1 MRFSHG
7 IWRMRDGITPY
18 WVARVARHYV
28 EHGELVLR
36 CVHKGEPKNNL
47 NNYGMTVRL
56 SSPMPG
62 VVRLRISHLTGRKR
76 LGPEFEVTPDRPDGI
91 TVSEDADTITYDA
104 GGGLAVRVG
113 KRPFSLTFLDGAKKL
128 TFTRDNSV
136 GVMQVAGDRDY
147 VMGRFSLGVGAH
159 VYGGGE
165 RFGPL
170 VRDGQRVEMWNE
182 DPGTETDQ
190 AYKNVSFLLTNQGF
204 GLFARDPGRVDF
216 EVMTER
222 VSAIQ
227 LSVPGSELDCYV
239 VGGHTPK
246 QILERYTALTGR
258 PPLPPL
264 WSFGLWL
271 STSFLT
277 DYDEKI
283 VGGLIDGMF
292 ERKIPLSVF
301 HFDCLWMKE
310 HHWCDFEWDEAKF
323 PDPKAMLARL
333 KQRGV
338 KICVWINSYISE
350 FSKLFDEGRDRGYFL
365 KTQGGDVYQR
375 NDWQPQI
382 ALVDFTNPD
391 AVRWYQQ
398 KLGHLLDQGVDC
410 FKTDF
415 GERVP
420 SDAVHH
426 DGSDPERMHNY
437 YPFLY
442 NQAVFS
448 LLEEKRGKGDAIVF
462 ARSAT
467 AGSQKFP
474 VHWGGDCDA
483 RFEAMAETLRGGL
496 SFGLSGGAFWSH
508 DISGFNM
515 TASPALYKR
524 WVAFGLLSSHSRLHG
539 ATSYRVPWAFDE
551 ESVDVLRSFT
561 NLKMKLMPYVWAAAV
576 EAHDRGTPMLRAM
589 MLEFPDDPAAE
600 LLDTQYLFGPS
611 LLVAPVFD
619 EAGSVRYYLPPGEWT
634 DYFTS
639 ERVSGGRF
647 LREEKVSFFRIPL
660 FVRENTLLPTGKRDD
675 APEYD
680 YLDGLELDLF
690 ALADGATASAVVHG
704 PSGAERARF
713 TATRSGTHV
722 ELRATGGKD
731 LKVRIRQSASAK
743 VTDGGAPL
751 ETSPNGALLAWPDPT
766 KPLRIALS

>member
-1 MRFSHG
+1 MKFSDG
-7 IWRMRDGITPY
+7 IWRMRDGVQPY
-18 WVARVARHYV
+18 WAARVARHYV
-28 EHGELVLR
+28 ERGELVLR
-36 CVHKGEPKNNL
+36 CVHKSDPTHNL

-62 VVRLRISHLTGRKR
+62 VVRVRVSHLTGRKR
-76 LGPEFEVTPDRPDGI
+76 RGPTFEVPPDREDG
-91 TVSEDADTITYDA
+91 VSVREDEKSIICDV
-104 GGGLAVRVG
+104 GGLSVRVG
-113 KRPFSLTFLDGAKKL
+113 KRPFSLSFFDGSRRL
-128 TFTRDNSV
+128 TYTRENNV
-136 GVMQVAGDRDY
+136 GIAEVAGDRAY
-147 VMGRFSLGVGAH
+147 VLQRLNLAVGAH

-170 VRDGQRVEMWNE
+170 MRDGQSVPIWNE
-182 DPGTETDQ
+182 DPGTETDLS
-190 AYKNVSFLLTNQGF
+190 YKNVPFLLTNQGF
-204 GLFARDPGRVDF
+204 GLFVRDPGRVEF

-227 LSVPGSELDCYV
+227 TSVPGSELDYYLIA
-239 VGGHTPK
+239 GHTPK

-277 DYDEKI
+277 NYDETI
-283 VGGLIDGMF
+283 VSSLIEGML
-292 ERKIPLSVF
+292 ERKLPLSVF

-323 PDPKAMLARL
+323 PDPKGMLARL

-338 KICVWINSYISE
+338 HICVWINSYVSE
-350 FSKLFDEGRDRGYFL
+350 FSRLFDEGRDRGYFL
-365 KTQGGDVYQR
+365 KTKTGDVYQR

-391 AVRWYQQ
+391 AVRWYKE
-398 KLGHLLDQGVDC
+398 KLAVLLDQGVDC

-420 SDAVHH
+420 PDAVHA

-467 AGSQKFP
+467 AGCQRFP

-515 TASPALYKR
+515 TASPTLYKR

-539 ATSYRVPWAFDE
+539 ATSYRVPWDFDE
-551 ESVDVLRSFT
+551 ESVDVLRHFT
-561 NLKMKLMPYVWAAAV
+561 EQKLKLMPYIWAGAV
-576 EAHDRGTPMLRAM
+576 EAHERGTPLLRAM
-589 MLEFPDDPAAE
+589 LLEFPDDPTVE
-600 LLDTQYLFGPS
+600 QLDTQYLFGPS

-619 EAGSVRYYLPPGEWT
+619 EAGSVRYYLPAGEWT
-634 DYFTS
+634 DYQTS
-639 ERVSGGRF
+639 ERVSGGRYVT
-647 LREEKVSFFRIPL
+647 ETNVSVFRIPL
-660 FVRENTLLPTGKRDD
+660 FVRENTLLALGGHADRPD
-675 APEYD
+675 YD
-680 YLDGLELDLF
+680 FLDGLELALF
-690 ALADGATASAVVHG
+690 ALADGAEASAVVHDAAG
-704 PSGAERARF
+704 VERARF
-713 TATRSGTHV
+713 TAARQGSSV
-722 ELRATGGKD
+722 ELRASGARPLD
-731 LKVRIRQSASAK
+731 VQVRQSTSARA
-743 VTDGGAPL
+743 VDGGSVLDTTQAGTRL
-751 ETSPNGALLAWPDPT
+751 RWPDPQ
-766 KPLRIALS
+766 KPLRITL